1 MGVKLGPLLRQFGEE
16 VGISYLEGKKL
27 AIDAYP
33 TIYQT
38 LATVRD
44 RKGRPLRDSNGRVTS
59 HLVGLFNRSAKM
71 FSKGIR
77 PVFVF
82 DGPPHKLKK
91 EEVEKREKKRKE
103 AKKKYNKALKE
114 GEIEKAKKFAQQSI
128 RVEENIEKSA
138 EKLLKLMNIPVIEA
152 PHDAEAQAAHLVKKG
167 KCFGVA
173 SPDYDAFLFESST
186 VVRGLRMT
194 KGVKPKLFKLK
205 KILDQLGISHSQL
218 IYIALL
224 LGTDFNPGGVEGV
237 GQKTALTLVKEN
249 EEIEK
254 ILSKKDVEWKTS
266 FPSPQRIIRYYQKPP
281 VKENVKIKFGE
292 VDEEAIRD
300 FLVRKHDFSK
310 KRVERRLK
318 EIRERKEKEKKAGLQ
333 SSLDQFVT

>member
-27 AIDAYP
+27 AIDSYP
-33 TIYQT
+33 TIYQI

-44 RKGRPLRDSNGRVTS
+44 RKGRPLRDSEGRVTS

-71 FSKGIR
+71 LSKGLR

-91 EEVEKREKKRKE
+91 EEIEKREKKRKE
-103 AKKKYNKALKE
+103 AKEKYNKALVE
-114 GEIEKAKKFAQQSI
+114 GKIEKAKKFAQQSI

-138 EKLLKLMNIPVIEA
+138 KELLKFMGIPVIEA
-152 PHDAEAQAAHLVKKG
+152 PHDAEAQAAHLVEKG

-173 SPDYDAFLFESST
+173 SPDYDAFLFKSPI
-186 VVRGLRMT
+186 VLRGLRMT

-205 KILDQLGISHSQL
+205 KILSELEISHSQL
-218 IYIALL
+218 LHIALL

-237 GQKTALTLVKEN
+237 GQKTALTLVKKDKEL
-249 EEIEK
+249 EK
-254 ILSKKDVEWKTS
+254 ILSKKDVEWDPS
-266 FPSPQRIIRYYQKPP
+266 FPSPQKIKQYFQKPP
-281 VKENVKIKFGE
+281 VKENVKIQFDE
-292 VDEEAIRD
+292 INEEALMD
-300 FLVRKHDFSK
+300 FLVRKRDFSK
-310 KRVERRLK
+310 ERVERRLK
-318 EIRERKEKEKKAGLQ
+318 EIRERKEKEKKAGFQ
-333 SSLDQFVT
+333 SSLDQFS